1 VRFFAIFYFIAPF
14 VAPKCVFFVIRMN
27 VRAAR
32 YEWKVA
38 AIRFARKTGS
48 YDRNRSS
55 PLQRADFTT
64 NFQVVV
70 EKFDVKIDL

>member
-1 VRFFAIFYFIAPF
+1 
-14 VAPKCVFFVIRMN
+14 M
-27 VRAAR
+27 RAAR

-64 NFQVVV
+64 NFQVV
-70 EKFDVKIDL
+70 ERFDVGIRIDLPINSLN